1 MPTKIT
7 TEVLEHYLHCK
18 TKGYLKAAGQ
28 QGSRSAYEVLLA
40 ESRGRVRLA
49 TINGILTRHH
59 AEEVER
65 NIALTASV
73 LRRGRLYILD
83 ATLEDGVFALTFD
96 GLKRVAGP
104 SKLGDFHYVPLLF
117 HEGRQIRKEQRL
129 LLEALGFLLSK
140 LQGRMPAYGVV
151 WHGSDCKATRVHLHA
166 DTRGGESLLQEIQE
180 ACMAAAGPR
189 LVLNSH
195 CPMCEYQDRCRSQA
209 TKDDDLSLLSGL
221 GDKEMRKYNRK
232 GIFTVAQL
240 SCTFRLRK
248 RGKRARRLGQPHYFA
263 LQAAAIRDKKTYV
276 LKPPLL
282 PASPVRI
289 YLDIEGAEGGSF
301 VYLVGMLIVDNGAE
315 TWHSLWAD
323 GKDDEPALVRQMLD
337 LLSRYD
343 DFTVIHYGSYES
355 SFLKRIQ
362 KTYGRKVLVAKL
374 RARSVN
380 LLSIIHSHVY
390 FPVYSNGLKSVGR
403 YLGCTWTDP
412 HASGLNSLVLRHRWE
427 TQRDEAARQQLETY
441 NHEDCLTLRCVADLV
456 YRMGEAASRD
466 NGFQEANWGDYRVA
480 SAGDINPIMSRPE
493 LSRAGFALPDLDHVN
508 QCAYFD
514 YQRQKVYLRT
524 SAVIRR
530 ANARQK
536 QGRRP
541 RKLAINRTIEV
552 TSRKCPHCGS
562 TSLVRYPH
570 KLHAKIAYDL
580 KVMAS
585 GIRREV
591 IACTAALH
599 RCRDCNKTFLPPR
612 YKRRDKHFH
621 SLKSWAMYHHIAHRI
636 SFVNLETMIQE
647 AFGFHVDHVEIHWF
661 KTLLARYYRPTYQ
674 QILSTILAGDVLHA
688 DETHINFQKGK
699 GYVWVLANMENV
711 IYIYR
716 PTRDGDWLQPLLADF
731 KGVLVTDFF
740 SAYDSLACEQQKC
753 HVHLIRDMNQDLLE
767 NPFDEEFKGLA
778 SGYGA
783 LLRSIIETIDTYG
796 LQRRHLHK
804 HLRDVDRFY
813 RDFAKR
819 SFTSDLAI
827 DYWRRLTKYQEKL
840 FTFLRHDGVPWNNN
854 NAEHAIKPFAKY
866 RVTSDGQMTE
876 PRLPDYLVLLSI
888 YETCRYRGLSFL
900 RFMLSREKDI
910 DAFQESRQPRRVVT
924 PSLQV
929 YPQRFY
935 NQARK
940 GKGGYERPFFPH
952 G

>member
-1 MPTKIT
+1 MATKIT

-28 QGSRSAYEVLLA
+28 QGARSAYGVFLA
-40 ESRGRVRLA
+40 ESRSRVRLA
-49 TINGILTRHH
+49 AIDCILTRHH
-59 AEEVER
+59 TEEVER
-65 NIALTASV
+65 NIALTASA
-73 LRRGRLYILD
+73 LRRGPLYILD

-104 SKLGDFHYVPLLF
+104 SKVGDFHYVPILF
-117 HEGRQIRKEQRL
+117 HEGRQVRKEQRQ
-129 LLEALGFLLSK
+129 LLEALGLLLSK
-140 LQGRMPAYGVV
+140 LQGRMPGYGIV
-151 WHGSDCKATRVHLHA
+151 WHGDDCRTTRVHLRA
-166 DTRGGESLLQEIQE
+166 DVRAGEKLLQEIHE
-180 ACMAAAGPR
+180 ACTAGAGPR

-195 CPMCEYQDRCRSQA
+195 CPMCEYQDRCRGQA
-209 TKDDDLSLLSGL
+209 ARDDDLSLLSGL
-221 GDKEMRKYNRK
+221 GDKEIRKYNRK
-232 GIFTVAQL
+232 GIFTVSQL

-248 RGKRARRLGQPHYFA
+248 RGKRAMRLGQPHYFA
-263 LQAAAIRDKKTYV
+263 LQAAALRDKKTYV

-282 PASPVRI
+282 PGSPVRI
-289 YLDIEGAEGGSF
+289 YLDIEGLEGGSF

-323 GKDDEPALVRQMLD
+323 GEDAEPAVVQQMLE

-343 DFTVIHYGSYES
+343 DFTLIHYGSYER

-362 KTYGRKVLVAKL
+362 KVYGRKAVVAKPL
-374 RARSVN
+374 ARSVN
-380 LLSIIHSHVY
+380 LLSIIHSHIY

-427 TQRDEAARQQLETY
+427 TRREVAARQQLETY
-441 NHEDCLTLRCVADLV
+441 NREDCMALRQVADLV
-456 YRMGEAASRD
+456 YQMGEAASRD
-466 NGFQEANWGDYRVA
+466 NGFQDANWGGCSVA

-508 QCAYFD
+508 QCAYFA

-524 SAVIRR
+524 SPVIRK
-530 ANARQK
+530 ANARK
-536 QGRRP
+536 RQGRHP
-541 RKLAINRTIEV
+541 RKLAISRRIEV
-552 TSRKCPHCGS
+552 TGRKCPHCGS
-562 TSLVRYPH
+562 ASLDRYPH
-570 KLHAKIAYDL
+570 HPHTKIAYDL
-580 KVMAS
+580 KVTAS
-585 GIRREV
+585 GIRRQV

-599 RCRDCNKTFLPPR
+599 RCRDCNKAFLPPR

-621 SLKSWAMYHHIAHRI
+621 SLKRWAMYHHIAHRI

-661 KTLLARYYRPTYQ
+661 KVLLARYYRATYQ
-674 QILSTILAGDVLHA
+674 QILSTILAGDILHA
-688 DETHINFQKGK
+688 DETHVNFQKGK

-711 IYIYR
+711 VYVYR
-716 PTRDGDWLQPLLADF
+716 PSRDGDWLQPLLADF
-731 KGVLVTDFF
+731 AGVLITDFF
-740 SAYDSLACEQQKC
+740 STYDSLPCEQQKC

-767 NPFDEEFKGLA
+767 NPFDAEFKELA
-778 SGYGA
+778 SRYGA
-783 LLRSIIETIDTYG
+783 LLRSIIDSIDTYG
-796 LQRRHLHK
+796 LRARHLHK
-804 HLRDVDRFY
+804 HLRGVDRFY
-813 RDFAKR
+813 HEFAKR

-827 DYWRRLTKYQEKL
+827 DYWRRLTKYQAKL

-876 PRLPDYLVLLSI
+876 QRLPDYLVLRSI
-888 YETCRYRGLSFL
+888 CETCKYRGLSFL
-900 RFMLSREKDI
+900 KFMLSREKDI
-910 DAFQESRQPRRVVT
+910 NAFLESKQPRDAGL
-924 PSLQV
+924 SLQL
-929 YPQRFY
+929 YPQGFCNY
-935 NQARK
+935 PRK
-940 GKGGYERPFFPH
+940 GQAGPDRPFFPH